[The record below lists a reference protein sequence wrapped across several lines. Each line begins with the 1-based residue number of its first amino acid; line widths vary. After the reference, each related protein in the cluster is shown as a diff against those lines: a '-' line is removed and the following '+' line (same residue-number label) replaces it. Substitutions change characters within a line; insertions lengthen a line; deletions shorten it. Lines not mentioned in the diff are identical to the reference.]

1 MGTTPLLSL
10 AFNLEECHHGNA
22 WGANSY
28 RFENI
33 VKGIKN
39 SKLRHSLKALSV
51 YWCEIGKEKAQQILD
66 SHGLNSITANEDY
79 CYPME

>member
-1 MGTTPLLSL
+1 MY
-10 AFNLEECHHGNA
+10 HGNA

-51 YWCEIGKEKAQQILD
+51 CDCEIGKEKAQQILN
-66 SHGLNSITANEDY
+66 SHGLNSITANED
-79 CYPME
+79 